1 MSVRRLPPGDNPF
14 RPLRCR
20 DVTLL
25 ALAALVLA
33 AAAGARAGSRLAART
48 RAP

>member
-1 MSVRRLPPGDNPF
+1 VSTRRLPPGDNPF

-25 ALAALVLA
+25 ALAAITGVITLFTAWL
-33 AAAGARAGSRLAART
+33 AGAL
-48 RAP
+48 